1 MKKTFAILTA
11 GLALM
16 TAVSCQKETS
26 WADDGTPE
34 IYFTPAGI
42 SEARIWNYDSGSYET
57 QIGVNLCGIRP
68 ANQVNSIT
76 VSYAVDD
83 NIVTAYNNEITN
95 EFSGN
100 IVALPSD
107 CYTVT
112 GTSVTI
118 EQGEVAAKIPVT
130 FNTKALAAL
139 EREPGKK
146 YVLPLRL
153 TGTTMHNL
161 SSDENLTTLMY
172 SVTMEEP
179 SFYFFANKDGVFD
192 LTYKM
197 VYGGNNLDDEYKI
210 AAFGVPEGN
219 YPITVEYDEEALK
232 ATHPKETILPKDA
245 YTVVSDNLV
254 YHNERDMAKLVLRYN
269 QDKMEFGKSYFLPL
283 TITSAAPYK
292 ANESLKTIYINVQM
306 RNEYEKLYGSV
317 MSVNAEST
325 KRTAS
330 YSAKKTPVTYAA
342 DMIEMELA
350 TKNTIA
356 GAKVDATTS
365 ATYNG
370 RLIRIK
376 IIPTADK
383 THYNIEYVPVTDGT
397 KKTNTPDGFEPIPDT
412 ENYYDWMEEK
422 FVLNYRWKHVEKK
435 DTSWVNVSEI
445 MSAK

>member
-1 MKKTFAILTA
+1 
-11 GLALM
+11 M
-16 TAVSCQKETS
+16 TRAM
-26 WADDGTPE
+26 
-34 IYFTPAGI
+34 
-42 SEARIWNYDSGSYET
+42 
-57 QIGVNLCGIRP
+57 
-68 ANQVNSIT
+68 
-76 VSYAVDD
+76 
-83 NIVTAYNNEITN
+83 
-95 EFSGN
+95 
-100 IVALPSD
+100 VA
-107 CYTVT
+107 
-112 GTSVTI
+112 
-118 EQGEVAAKIPVT
+118 
-130 FNTKALAAL
+130 
-139 EREPGKK
+139 PG
-146 YVLPLRL
+146 
-153 TGTTMHNL
+153 
-161 SSDENLTTLMY
+161 
-172 SVTMEEP
+172 
-179 SFYFFANKDGVFD
+179 
-192 LTYKM
+192 
-197 VYGGNNLDDEYKI
+197 
-210 AAFGVPEGN
+210 
-219 YPITVEYDEEALK
+219 
-232 ATHPKETILPKDA
+232 
-245 YTVVSDNLV
+245 
-254 YHNERDMAKLVLRYN
+254 ERDMAKLVLRYN